1 MQTKAEKAAPAAS
14 GPPPGAAPAP
24 PAEGSGTPQRPAV
37 LNIRTVE
44 ANGLH
49 WIDIQR
55 PGRAELDWLR
65 RTYHFHPLHL
75 EDVMSKIQRP
85 KLDERDDYIF
95 VVLHWPVY
103 NKITRLTTSSEVD
116 IFVGKDYLIT
126 SHAGHLR
133 PLLRLFQQCLD
144 DPELRARAVGRSPG
158 YLFYRIIDRL
168 VDYCFAPLNKID
180 TNIEQV
186 EDLIFGDN
194 VRRTVYEIS
203 LIRRDIIA
211 FRRIVKPQIAVMASL
226 ERRANALAPLLGMG
240 MDEYFSD
247 LNDHLS
253 KIWDTLEDHRDVIEG
268 LSDTNDSLTNT
279 RINSTVRLLTM
290 ITAVMLPLL
299 LVAALYSL
307 NANALLLSKDLT
319 GFALTLAVMAVI
331 AVGMLAYFKWRR
343 WI

>member
-1 MQTKAEKAAPAAS
+1 MQTKAEKAALGETLGPVALPEAAQ
-14 GPPPGAAPAP
+14 
-24 PAEGSGTPQRPAV
+24 EGTGVALRPAV

-44 ANGLH
+44 QGGLR

-55 PGRAELDWLR
+55 PAHAELDWLR
-65 RTYHFHPLHL
+65 RAYHFHPLHL

-85 KLDERDDYIF
+85 KLDEREDYIF
-95 VVLHWPVY
+95 VVLHWPIY

-116 IFVGKDYLIT
+116 IFVGKNYIIT

-144 DPELRARAVGRSPG
+144 EPEVRARAMGRSSG

-168 VDYCFAPLNKID
+168 VDYCFAPLNKIG

-186 EDLIFGDN
+186 EDMIFGDK
-194 VRRTVYEIS
+194 VRQTVYEIS

-211 FRRIVKPQIAVMASL
+211 FRRTIKPQIAVMASL
-226 ERRANALAPLLGMG
+226 ERRANALAPLLGSG
-240 MDEYFSD
+240 LDEYFSD

-268 LSDTNDSLTNT
+268 LSATNDSLTNT
-279 RINSTVRLLTM
+279 RTNDVVKVLTILSVILLPMTLLSGIYGM
-290 ITAVMLPLL
+290 NFDVLPLRSHPYGFWITL
-299 LVAALYSL
+299 LAM
-307 NANALLLSKDLT
+307 
-319 GFALTLAVMAVI
+319 GGI
-331 AVGMLAYFKWRR
+331 AGGMLAYFKWRH